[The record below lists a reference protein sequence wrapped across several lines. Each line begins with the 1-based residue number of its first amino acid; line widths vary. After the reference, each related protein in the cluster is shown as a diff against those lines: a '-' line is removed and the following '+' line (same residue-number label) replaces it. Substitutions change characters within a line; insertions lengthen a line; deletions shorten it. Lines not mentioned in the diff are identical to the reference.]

1 MVAHRGEPN
10 STATFDGTR
19 SHCENLQLAR
29 LTRLRRSLRS
39 ASLSIMATLGGLA
52 ACAPA
57 PSPTQPLE
65 VRLLRDYFAAVN
77 DDTLKVTDGPDDQAG
92 ASMRLGVKY
101 RTDDGC
107 DVGRLGLVVPSS
119 RRSEDRFVRCDGIF
133 PRRLPGD
140 ELRTVSTRR
149 STGHRSEPLV
159 RDCLVP
165 RPRHVNLNR
174 QRTNSYQIEV
184 KAPRRTGPN
193 EPPRDLVVG
202 MRIEFEGGE
211 RGIPGASECLCDD
224 VGGHA
229 RDSCPGSG
237 IGAGDGGCKRL
248 LPWGDVAWRI
258 VSHHE

>member
-119 RRSEDRFVRCDGIF
+119 LA
-133 PRRLPGD
+133 PRPGD
-140 ELRTVSTRR
+140 
-149 STGHRSEPLV
+149 
-159 RDCLVP
+159 
-165 RPRHVNLNR
+165 
-174 QRTNSYQIEV
+174 QKI
-184 KAPRRTGPN
+184 
-193 EPPRDLVVG
+193 
-202 MRIEFEGGE
+202 
-211 RGIPGASECLCDD
+211 
-224 VGGHA
+224 
-229 RDSCPGSG
+229 DSCVATGFFLGVYQEMNCELSARVDQPGTDRS
-237 IGAGDGGCKRL
+237 L
-248 LPWGDVAWRI
+248 LFVIAWCRGR
-258 VSHHE
+258 VT